1 MIPLTIGP
9 EQPGD
14 EPSIAAILAVA
25 FSDGGRRSS
34 AGEVR
39 LVEELRGSD
48 AWIPALS
55 LVARF
60 EGKAVGHLLFS
71 RAAIETASGDV
82 EVLALAPVGVL
93 PGYESTFAGTRLMRA
108 GIAEARRLGF
118 RAVIVLGHP
127 KYYRRFGFRPAGPM
141 GIRAPFPVPEA
152 AWMAL
157 ELVHGALA
165 DVHGTV
171 RYPAAFAVVS

>member
-1 MIPLTIGP
+1 MSLRIEP

-14 EPSIAAILAVA
+14 EEAITRIQAIA
-25 FSDGGRRSS
+25 FSADGRRSS

-39 LVEELRGSD
+39 LVEEFRRSD
-48 AWIPALS
+48 AWLPELS
-55 LVARF
+55 LVARLD
-60 EGKAVGHLLFS
+60 GQPIGHLLFS
-71 RAAIETASGDV
+71 CAVIQTTSGDV

-93 PGYESTFAGTRLMRA
+93 PGYEYTFAGTRLMRA
-108 GIAEARRLGF
+108 GIAEAQRLGF

-127 KYYRRFGFRPAGPM
+127 KYYPRFGFRPAGTM

-157 ELVHGALA
+157 ELVPGALA
-165 DVHGTV
+165 GVSGTV
-171 RYPAAFAVVS
+171 RYPPTFDAVT